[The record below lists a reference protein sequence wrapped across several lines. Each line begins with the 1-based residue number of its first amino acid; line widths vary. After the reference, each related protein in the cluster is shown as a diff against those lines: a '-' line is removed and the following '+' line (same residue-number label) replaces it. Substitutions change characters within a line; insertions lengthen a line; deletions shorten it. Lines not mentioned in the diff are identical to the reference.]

1 MDNIKNTRKNRIL
14 LILRIVFIMI
24 VLVLASLFVSR
35 SVSKRIIDE
44 NIETIKEMALHDRKS
59 VNNSLELRYEVL
71 DSIGDSLK
79 SVKIKTVQEMQLQ
92 LQDKM
97 VYIPGAKELFL
108 VDDDGKIYKNTG
120 LIAYEE
126 DINEMCGCHWD
137 RFVERY
143 NTDSKLV
150 ELRQEM
156 LLLAVPADLSVQDT
170 HFKYIMA
177 VMDID
182 TIETELKIDSY
193 GGAGASSIIDVD
205 GNYIVNINKNH
216 SFLTYDNYFEDVKD
230 VEFNKHNSLQAI
242 LAEADATGFSFD
254 VYEMNGKKSITVIT
268 TMPEVN
274 WYLITTVPM
283 SVFSEQTNRIMN
295 VIYALIAVILM
306 VVVFVVLLLM
316 HQKKQSFQL
325 VYAQERAK
333 SFETIEKQNKQLAD
347 QHEALENALAL
358 AQSANRAKTTFLNNM
373 SHDIRTPMNAIIG
386 YTGLAVTHIYNKELV
401 QDYLSKISQSSEH
414 LLSLINDV
422 LDMSRIESGKMNL
435 EEKEEN
441 LSNILHTLRNIV
453 QADIHN
459 KELEFFIDTDVDNE
473 YIVCDKL
480 RLNQVLLNILS
491 NSIKYTHT
499 GGTVSLRMK
508 QKGVNES
515 GYGMYEIRIKD
526 NGMGMSEEYLKHI
539 FEPFTR
545 VKSSTVSGIQGTGLG
560 MAITKNIV
568 DMMCGHIEIESEEGK
583 GTEVILKFEFK
594 LADEKNDP
602 VNIAELEGL
611 RGLVVDDDTSACM
624 SISKM
629 LRNIGMRSEW
639 CASGREAVIRTEEA
653 MQIGDFFKVY
663 IIDWQMPDM
672 NGVEVARRIRRI
684 AGEDA
689 PIILLTAY
697 DWSDIEEEARQA
709 GVAAFISKPMFMSDL
724 HNVLLKCCSTGEQFE
739 EPEQEE
745 YNFAGKKVLLVED
758 NEINREIAIAILEED
773 GFVID
778 TAEDGSIAVEKMKLA
793 QPGQYDFVLMDVQ
806 MPIMD
811 GYEATRRIRALTNPE
826 VSNIPIIAMTAN
838 AFEEDRQAALN
849 SGMNDHIPKPI
860 DVKLLKETIAR
871 YV

>member
-1 MDNIKNTRKNRIL
+1 MP
-14 LILRIVFIMI
+14 IVFIII
-24 VLVLASLFVSR
+24 VLVLASLVVSR
-35 SVSKRIIDE
+35 SVLKRIIDE
-44 NIETIKEMALHDRKS
+44 NIETIQEMALHDRKS
-59 VNNSLELRYEVL
+59 VNSSLELRYEVL

-79 SVKIKTVQEMQLQ
+79 REKIKTVQELQLQ

-97 VYIPGAKELFL
+97 LYTPGARELFL

-126 DINEMCGCHWD
+126 DINEMCGNRWD

-143 NTDSKLV
+143 NAEGKLV
-150 ELRQEM
+150 EMRQEM
-156 LLLAVPADLSVQDT
+156 LLLAVPADLSVEDT

-193 GGAGASSIIDVD
+193 GGAGFSSIIDVD
-205 GNYIVNINKNH
+205 GNYIVNINKSH
-216 SFLTYDNYFEDVKD
+216 SFLAYDNYFEDIKD
-230 VEFNKHNSLQAI
+230 AEFSRHNSLKAI
-242 LAEADATGFSFD
+242 LAEADATDFSFD
-254 VYEMNGKKSITVIT
+254 VYEMNGKENITVIT

-295 VIYALIAVILM
+295 VIYALIAAFLIVF
-306 VVVFVVLLLM
+306 VFVVVLLM
-316 HQKKQSFQL
+316 RQKKQSFQL
-325 VYAQERAK
+325 AYAQERAK
-333 SFETIEKQNKQLAD
+333 SFETIEQQNKQLAE

-386 YTGLAVTHIYNKELV
+386 YTGLAVTHIHNRELV
-401 QDYLSKISQSSEH
+401 QDYLSKIGQSSEH

-422 LDMSRIESGKMNL
+422 LDMSRIESGKVNL
-435 EEKEEN
+435 EEKEES
-441 LSNILHTLRNIV
+441 LSNILRTLRNIV

-459 KELEFFIDTDVDNE
+459 KEIEFFIDSDVTDE
-473 YIVCDKL
+473 YVVCDKL

-491 NSIKYTHT
+491 NSIKYTHA
-499 GGTVSLRMK
+499 GGTVSLRLK

-515 GYGMYEIRIKD
+515 RYGIYEIRIKD
-526 NGMGMSEEYLKHI
+526 NGMGMSEEYLRHI

-545 VKSSTVSGIQGTGLG
+545 VNSSTVSGIQGTGLG

-568 DMMCGHIEIESEEGK
+568 DMMCGHIEIKSEEGK

-594 LADEKNDP
+594 LADVKNDP

-629 LRNIGMRSEW
+629 LRSIGMRSEW
-639 CASGREAVIRTEEA
+639 CVSGKEAVIRTEES
-653 MQIGDFFKVY
+653 MQIGDLFKVY
-663 IIDWQMPDM
+663 IIDWQIPDM
-672 NGVEVARRIRRI
+672 NGVEVARRIRQI
-684 AGEDA
+684 VGEEA

-697 DWSDIEEEARQA
+697 DWADIEEEAREA
-709 GVAAFISKPMFMSDL
+709 GVDAFVSKPMFMSDL
-724 HNVLLKCCSTGEQFE
+724 HNVLLKCCSTCEQIEKPE
-739 EPEQEE
+739 EVE
-745 YNFAGKKVLLVED
+745 YNFEGKKVLLVED
-758 NEINREIAIAILEED
+758 NEINREIAVAILEED

-778 TAEDGSIAVEKMKLA
+778 TAEDGSVAVEKMKLA
-793 QPGQYDFVLMDVQ
+793 QSGQYDFILMDVQ

-811 GYEATRRIRALTNPE
+811 GYEATRQIRALTNPAAFD
-826 VSNIPIIAMTAN
+826 IPIIAMTAN
-838 AFEEDRQAALN
+838 AFEEDRQEALN

-860 DVKLLKETIAR
+860 DVKLLKETIAK
-871 YV
+871 YT

>member
-1 MDNIKNTRKNRIL
+1 MDNIKNTKRNQIIL
-14 LILRIVFIMI
+14 MLRIAPIMI
-24 VLVLASLFVSR
+24 MLIVAFLAVSR
-35 SVSKRIIDE
+35 FVSKRIIND
-44 NIETIKEMALHDRKS
+44 NVETIQEMALHDGKS
-59 VNNSLELRYEVL
+59 VNNSLELRYKVL
-71 DSIGDSLK
+71 DSIANSLK
-79 SVKIKTVQEMQLQ
+79 DDEQKTIQEMQLL

-97 VYIPGAKELFL
+97 VYVPGAREMFL

-126 DINEMCGCHWD
+126 DINEMCGNRWD

-143 NTDSKLV
+143 NVENRLV
-150 ELRQEM
+150 ETRQEM
-156 LLLAVPADLSVQDT
+156 LLLAVPADLNVGDT

-177 VMDID
+177 VMNID

-193 GGAGASSIIDVD
+193 GGEGFSSIIDVD
-205 GNYIVNINKNH
+205 GNYIVNVNKSH
-216 SFLTYDNYFEDVKD
+216 SFFTYDNYFEDIKAAKFA
-230 VEFNKHNSLQAI
+230 EHGSSKELFT
-242 LAEADATGFSFD
+242 EADVSGFSYD
-254 VYEMNGKKSITVIT
+254 VYEMNGETNITVVT

-283 SVFSEQTNRIMN
+283 SVFAEQTNSIMS
-295 VIYALIAVILM
+295 VIYALIAAFLIVAAF
-306 VVVFVVLLLM
+306 VVFLYI

-325 VYAQERAK
+325 AHAQERAK
-333 SFETIEKQNKQLAD
+333 SFETIEKQNKQLAA
-347 QHEALENALAL
+347 QHEALENALAM

-386 YTGLAVTHIYNKELV
+386 YTGLATTHIHNKELV

-422 LDMSRIESGKMNL
+422 LDMSRIESGKVNL
-435 EEKEEN
+435 EEKDES
-441 LSNILHTLRNIV
+441 LSNILRTLRNIV

-459 KELEFFIDTDVDNE
+459 KELEFFIDSDVTDE
-473 YIVCDKL
+473 YVVCDKL

-499 GGTVSLRMK
+499 GGTVSLRLK

-515 GYGMYEIRIKD
+515 GYGIYEIRIKD
-526 NGMGMSEEYLKHI
+526 NGMGMSKEYLKHI

-583 GTEVILKFEFK
+583 GTEVILNFEFR
-594 LADEKNDP
+594 LVDGKNDS

-629 LRNIGMRSEW
+629 LRSIGMRSEW
-639 CASGREAVIRTEEA
+639 CASGKEAVIRTEES
-653 MQIGDFFKVY
+653 MQIGDLFKVY

-672 NGVEVARRIRRI
+672 NGVEVARRIRQI
-684 AGEDA
+684 VGEEA

-697 DWSDIEEEARQA
+697 DWADIEEEARQA
-709 GVAAFISKPMFMSDL
+709 GVDAFVSKPMFTSDL
-724 HNVLLKCCSTGEQFE
+724 HNVLLKCCSTGEQIE
-739 EPEQEE
+739 EPEEDE
-745 YNFAGKKVLLVED
+745 YNFEGKKVLLVED
-758 NEINREIAIAILEED
+758 NEINREIAVAILQED

-778 TAEDGSIAVEKMKLA
+778 IAEDGSVAVEKMKSA
-793 QPGQYDFVLMDVQ
+793 QPGQYDFILMDVQ

-811 GYEATRRIRALTNPE
+811 GYEATRQIRALTNPA
-826 VSNIPIIAMTAN
+826 VSNVPIIAMTAN
-838 AFEEDRQAALN
+838 AFEEDRQEALN

-871 YV
+871 YI